1 MAPDSRALTQLL
13 GRMFQAHP
21 WHGVQG
27 GDAEGWLTAYV
38 EITPADPV
46 KYELDKPSGI
56 LRVDRPQRLSSL
68 PPTLY
73 GFIPQTY
80 CAAKVARRAEER
92 SGKVGLKG
100 DGDPLDVCVLT
111 EKGFSAG
118 TFLAR
123 VRPVGGLRMLDNNE
137 ADDKV
142 VAVLEGDLVFGD
154 VTDLAQLPRGLVDRL
169 VHYFGTYK
177 QLPSEMNRR
186 VAIDEVYDAA
196 EAREVVRRSLEDYRD
211 VFGHPEERVA
221 ELRRLLRG
229 G

>member
-1 MAPDSRALTQLL
+1 MASDTRALTQLL

-21 WHGVQG
+21 WHGVAA
-27 GDAEGWLTAYV
+27 GDVEGFLNAYV

-92 SGKVGLKG
+92 SGKTGLKG

-118 TFLAR
+118 SFLAR

-142 VAVLEGDLVFGD
+142 IAVLEGDVVYGN
-154 VTDLAQLPRGLVDRL
+154 VADLSELPKGLVDRL

-177 QLPSEMNRR
+177 QLPSEATRR

-196 EAREVVRRSLEDYRD
+196 EAREVVRRSQEDYRD
-211 VFGHPEERVA
+211 VYGHPEERVA
-221 ELRRLLRG
+221 ELARLLKEG
-229 G
+229 

>member
-1 MAPDSRALTQLL
+1 MATDSLALTQLL

-21 WHGVQG
+21 WHGVPA
-27 GDAEGWLTAYV
+27 GDVDGWVTAYV

-46 KYELDKPSGI
+46 KYELDKAAGI
-56 LRVDRPQRLSSL
+56 LRVDRPQRFSSL

-100 DGDPLDVCVLT
+100 DGDPLDVCILT
-111 EKGFSAG
+111 EKGFGAAG
-118 TFLAR
+118 FLAR

-142 VAVLEGDLVFGD
+142 VAVLEGDLAYGD
-154 VTDLAQLPRGLVDRL
+154 VTELSQLPRGLVDRL

-177 QLPSEMNRR
+177 QLPSETSRR
-186 VAIDEVYDAA
+186 VSIDELYDAA
-196 EAREVVRRSLEDYRD
+196 EAREVLRRSVEDYRD
-211 VFGHPEERVA
+211 VFGPPEARVA
-221 ELRRLLRG
+221 ELARLLRG

>member
-1 MAPDSRALTQLL
+1 MAPDTRALTQLL
-13 GRMFQAHP
+13 GRMFQSHP
-21 WHGVQG
+21 WHGVSA
-27 GDAEGWLTAYV
+27 GDAEGLLTAFV

-46 KYELDKPSGI
+46 KYELDKATGI
-56 LRVDRPQRLSSL
+56 LRVDRPQRFSSL

-111 EKGFSAG
+111 EKGFGAAN
-118 TFLAR
+118 FLCR

-142 VAVLEGDLVFGD
+142 VAVLEGDLAYGD
-154 VTDLAQLPRGLVDRL
+154 VTELSQLPRGLVDRL

-177 QLPSEMNRR
+177 QLPSEAHRR

-211 VFGHPEERVA
+211 VYGQPEERVA
-221 ELRRLLRG
+221 ELARLLREG
-229 G
+229 